1 MKKGLILAAGFMMI
15 STPALAETTAW
26 GGVSAGLNIDGG
38 SVSAMARVGADTTIG
53 NGAFMGIALGIG
65 ESGVKE
71 CQGAACAIGGR
82 ELTAEAR
89 LGGVTRGGTK
99 FYAIGGYSNLKLT
112 GKYGA
117 LNIISGTDGGVT
129 GGVGVQL
136 PLGSKSFIRS
146 EFRYSDYGGASVTSI
161 MPTIGFNF

>member
-1 MKKGLILAAGFMMI
+1 MKKGLIFGAAFMLM

-26 GGVSAGLNIDGG
+26 GGVSAGINIDGG
-38 SVSAMARVGADTTIG
+38 SVSAMARVGVDTTIG

-71 CQGAACAIGGR
+71 CQGLACAIGGR
-82 ELTAEAR
+82 EITAETR
-89 LGGVTRGGTK
+89 LGGVTNGGTK
-99 FYAIGGYSNLKLT
+99 IYAIGGYSSLKLK

-117 LNIISGTDGGVT
+117 LNVLSDTDGGVT
-129 GGVGVQL
+129 GGVGVQF

-146 EFRYSDYGGASVTSI
+146 EFRYSDYGGSSVTSI